1 MRIKAI
7 YLLSVLFISVL
18 FSNGMRIGFIDSQQ
32 IMQELDE
39 VRAVQIEVDKEQ
51 KKLEA
56 ELTTMMGKRD
66 SLIQSYEVQKIMLLE
81 QRKSEKKQEIEDLER
96 RIQTFQMEKFGP
108 NSGEIYRIQNQLFA
122 PVLAKIQSA
131 IEKVGEEQGYD
142 YIIDAV
148 SGALVF
154 ADSDHNLTFAV
165 IEELRK
171 NDLEND
177 NKEN

>member
-81 QRKSEKKQEIEDLER
+81 QRKSEK
-96 RIQTFQMEKFGP
+96 
-108 NSGEIYRIQNQLFA
+108 
-122 PVLAKIQSA
+122 
-131 IEKVGEEQGYD
+131 
-142 YIIDAV
+142 
-148 SGALVF
+148 
-154 ADSDHNLTFAV
+154 
-165 IEELRK
+165 
-171 NDLEND
+171 
-177 NKEN
+177 